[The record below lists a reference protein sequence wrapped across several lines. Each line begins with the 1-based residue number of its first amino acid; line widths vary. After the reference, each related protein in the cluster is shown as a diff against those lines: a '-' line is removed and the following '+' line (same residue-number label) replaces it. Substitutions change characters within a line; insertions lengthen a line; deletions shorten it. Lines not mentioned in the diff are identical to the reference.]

1 MSFCRYTG
9 YEGERRKSQ
18 PNPEPEIRPM
28 PATDTATGTI
38 TIYQREIEL
47 GARGAYGSILSLE
60 PMPSA
65 RGTGLY
71 LGDSFPVATV
81 AVPAG
86 CVVSG
91 GLVRIDRDHVA

>member
-1 MSFCRYTG
+1 
-9 YEGERRKSQ
+9 
-18 PNPEPEIRPM
+18 M
-28 PATDTATGTI
+28 PATDTDTATGTI

-47 GARGAYGSILSLE
+47 GTRGAYGSILSLE
-60 PMPSA
+60 PMPMA

-71 LGDSFPVATV
+71 LGESFPVATV

-91 GLVRIDRDHVA
+91 GLVRIDRDPYDAPSLIRWASARNAITWLD